1 MGSRSIKS
9 LLRLT
14 HASMVFKGRVA
25 RLAGHIAAIIPAG
38 GTVLDVGCGDGMVS
52 MSIRGHRPDLRFE
65 GVDIMERPSCQIP
78 MRVYDGTTLPFD
90 DDSFDFVTLVDVLH
104 HTNDPS
110 VVLKEA
116 VRVAKAGVVVKD
128 HKVIG
133 PLAGPTLRFM
143 GWVGNWGHDVVL
155 PYNYLTPSQWD
166 AVRSDAG
173 VTVAD
178 ERTKLRLYPP
188 LASTLFD
195 RSLHFVALL
204 TPES

>member
-1 MGSRSIKS
+1 MGSRAIKS

-65 GVDIMERPSCQIP
+65 GVDIIERPSCQIP
-78 MRVYDGTTLPFD
+78 MRVNDGTTPPFD
-90 DDSFDFVTLVDVLH
+90 DDSFDSVALVDVLH
-104 HTNDPS
+104 HTDDPS
-110 VVLKEA
+110 VVLKKA
-116 VRVAKAGVVVKD
+116 VRVAKAGVVVKN

-143 GWVGNWGHDVVL
+143 DWVGNWGHDVVL

-166 AVRSDAG
+166 AVWPDAG
-173 VTVAD
+173 VAVAD
-178 ERTKLRLYPP
+178 ETQTRDGREAMAAFIEKRR
-188 LASTLFD
+188 AEF
-195 RSLHFVALL
+195 
-204 TPES
+204 